1 MPFKHRRP
9 KGYFLCLSREDMW
22 HSSAFTGNV
31 IELTS
36 TDLLR
41 SHFLQS
47 CP

>member
-9 KGYFLCLSREDMW
+9 KGYFLCLSSMW

-31 IELTS
+31 IDLTS
-36 TDLLR
+36 TDLLG
-41 SHFLQS
+41 SNFLQS